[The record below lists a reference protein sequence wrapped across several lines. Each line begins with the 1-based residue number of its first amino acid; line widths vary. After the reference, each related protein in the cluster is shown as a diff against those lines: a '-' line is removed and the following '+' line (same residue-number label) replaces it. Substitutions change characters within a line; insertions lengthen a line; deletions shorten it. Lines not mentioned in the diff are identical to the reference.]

1 MSVLVKFVLGLSV
14 FIGLFIV
21 SGVAHSLFNSFAFV
35 QVLPCS
41 LLYLALG

>member
-14 FIGLFIV
+14 FVGPFIV
-21 SGVAHSLFNSFAFV
+21 SGVAHSSFDSFAFV
-35 QVLPCS
+35 QVLALS